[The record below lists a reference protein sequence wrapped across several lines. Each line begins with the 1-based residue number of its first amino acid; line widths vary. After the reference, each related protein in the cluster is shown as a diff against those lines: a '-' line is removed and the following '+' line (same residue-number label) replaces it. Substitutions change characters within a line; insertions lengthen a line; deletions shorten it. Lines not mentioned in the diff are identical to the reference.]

1 MESWLQEAVEA
12 CALKDCHASVHDLLD
27 CFCGQFHIRPVALP
41 RFTPQTAQDWLSR
54 RSPGQWF
61 TTQDHDLHGFM
72 AWWRGH
78 GILFFDNQRKDAEQR
93 FTIVHEVAHFVLEE
107 WLPRRRALSIFGPE
121 ILPVL
126 DGERAPSPEEALTL
140 FFEQV
145 PLNLRTDLM
154 ARDGSGG
161 YASRDVVVAE
171 HRADRVALELL
182 APVERVLPL
191 VKQLSREDAINSL
204 RFQFHL
210 PVEKAT
216 EYVDGLRRRLRVSR
230 FSIAEFLGVEEG

>member
-27 CFCGQFHIRPVALP
+27 CFCGQFSVVPVAIP
-41 RFTPQTAQDWLSR
+41 KVTQQAAQDWLSFR
-54 RSPGQWF
+54 RPGQWF
-61 TTQDHDLHGFM
+61 TTEPHSHHGLM

-78 GILFFDNQRKDAEQR
+78 GILFYNKQTKAPEQR
-93 FTIVHEVAHFVLEE
+93 FTVVHEVAHFVLEE
-107 WLPRRRALSIFGPE
+107 WVPRRRALSVFGPE

-145 PLNLRTDLM
+145 PLNLSMDLM
-154 ARDGSGG
+154 ARDESGG
-161 YASRDVVVAE
+161 YASRDIVLAE

-182 APVERVLPL
+182 APVEQVLPL
-191 VKQLSREDAINSL
+191 VKQLSREAAINSL

-210 PVEKAT
+210 PMEKAT
-216 EYVDGLRRRLRVSR
+216 EYVDGLRRRLRVSS